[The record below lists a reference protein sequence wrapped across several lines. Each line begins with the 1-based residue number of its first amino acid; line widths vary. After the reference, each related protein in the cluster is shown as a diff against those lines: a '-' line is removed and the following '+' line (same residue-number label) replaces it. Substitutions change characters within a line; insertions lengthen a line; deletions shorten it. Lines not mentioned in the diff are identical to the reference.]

1 MGLPTYNLQPLTTD
15 PDVPDYLEPT
25 KIYEDLR
32 GYKLYCMEELT
43 CCTGKEQK
51 RKQQQTI
58 ASSHCPKNKSI
69 NTADVS
75 MGTKGG

>member
-15 PDVPDYLEPT
+15 PDVPDYLEPI

-32 GYKLYCMEELT
+32 DYKPDCMEELP
-43 CCTGKEQK
+43 CGRGKEQK
-51 RKQQQTI
+51 RKQQTI
-58 ASSHCPKNKSI
+58 ACSHCPKNKSI

-75 MGTKGG
+75 MGTKEG